1 MGKYSDLTDHA
12 AGQLSHLSQRQW
24 TLFCFTVRHEILRI
38 LGFAIIAVF
47 SMIRQNRFPREKF
60 PAKDFSALRAKLL
73 ELCSTEWS
81 CQCNIVNV
89 IPYIGL
95 KIWTKNKNVCR
106 QVFMAILRQIE
117 IAVYEASV
125 ISGNAFFPFFHRY
138 FCSVRKST
146 KNGKS
151 VIPGLKKWNCKSFY
165 K

>member
-81 CQCNIVNV
+81 CQCNIINV

-106 QVFMAILRQIE
+106 QVFMTILRQIE

-125 ISGNAFFPFFHRY
+125 ISGNAFFSFFHRY

-146 KNGKS
+146 KNRKS